1 MLNFIFR
8 QIVEISVIVALMGI
22 LVEMIGRA
30 L

>member
-1 MLNFIFR
+1 MLNFILR
-8 QIVEISVIVALMGI
+8 QIIEISVIIAIMAI

>member
-1 MLNFIFR
+1 MLNYILR
-8 QIVEISVIVALMGI
+8 QIIEISVIIALMGI